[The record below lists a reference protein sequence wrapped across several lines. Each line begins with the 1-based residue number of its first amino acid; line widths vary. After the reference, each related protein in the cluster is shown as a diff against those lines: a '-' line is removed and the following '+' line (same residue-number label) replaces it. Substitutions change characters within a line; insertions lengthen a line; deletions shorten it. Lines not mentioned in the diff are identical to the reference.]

1 MPKRSDIKS
10 VLIIDDDPMIA
21 KGLRIRLEALGYRAH
36 GALNGMDGYIAAT
49 KIHPDLIILDY
60 KMPQGWGNTVL
71 GKLKSNGMTRDI
83 PVIILSGMTDVGV
96 QRDILRLGAERWI
109 NKPFEMKDL
118 IKIIKNRI
126 GLP

>member
-1 MPKRSDIKS
+1 M
-10 VLIIDDDPMIA
+10 
-21 KGLRIRLEALGYRAH
+21 
-36 GALNGMDGYIAAT
+36 
-49 KIHPDLIILDY
+49 IILDY

-118 IKIIKNRI
+118 IKIVRDRI
-126 GLP
+126 SLP